1 MAASFIDKLKASGKE
16 ILETQGAGIEMWK
29 GLKHNKHDLELF
41 LQFNITELKFKPKD
55 EHETKTIV
63 CTSNTRLIA
72 VFQALKE
79 ADKKKAL
86 RATPFAGIKTR
97 DSSSVLTFNLVDNK
111 YNTISLRAWELGS
124 FVTITEKNL
133 PTLDVLLCDL
143 LKRGENLSKKDDL
156 LFFR

>member
-1 MAASFIDKLKASGKE
+1 MAISFIDRLKASGKE
-16 ILETQGAGIEMWK
+16 LLETQGAGIEMWK
-29 GLKHNKHDLELF
+29 SLKHNKHDLELF
-41 LQFNITELKFKPKD
+41 LQFNVTELRFKPKD
-55 EHETKTIV
+55 EHDFKTIV

-79 ADKKKAL
+79 IDKKKAIES
-86 RATPFAGIKTR
+86 TPFNGIKTKN
-97 DSSSVLTFNLVDNK
+97 SSSILTFNLVDNK
-111 YNTISLRAWELGS
+111 YNTISLRAWELGN

-143 LKRGENLSKKDDL
+143 LKRGENPSKKDDL

>member
-1 MAASFIDKLKASGKE
+1 MATSFIDRLKASGKE

-29 GLKHNKHDLELF
+29 SLNHNKHDLELF
-41 LQFNITELKFKPKD
+41 LQFNVTELRFKPKD

-72 VFQALKE
+72 VFRALKE
-79 ADKKKAL
+79 VEKKKAL
-86 RATPFAGIKTR
+86 KATPFAGIKTR
-97 DSSSVLTFNLVDNK
+97 DSSSVLTFNLVDNT

-133 PTLDVLLCDL
+133 LTLDILLCDL
-143 LKRGENLSKKDDL
+143 LKRGENKIKKDDL